1 MPLDMAKADGLLCR
15 SNVKLDSFLK
25 RNTERDVYERIRAYE
40 PCVVVSESINKVF
53 MHVVLSDDS
62 IYLTEYP
69 PRTVQQAVCFRDITD
84 VELVNDFP
92 DFLSGQER
100 ERSQHIRVVFTTTK
114 HAGKKGLRLR
124 GRRATN
130 PESARAP
137 SQKQPWTL
145 SPSME
150 GIGGVLLS
158 TLSAPPETT
167 EWRDSSSRHGEQNI
181 NDDRSHSLR
190 KLRSASCPNPDTL
203 GLPLLSRPSSTD
215 PHSIPS
221 RSTTSSCAS
230 SPLPPPHFS
239 SQGRSRGWR
248 GPAGVLPDRALAP
261 PGRRASLLGR
271 LLKSSLMMVKRER
284 EEEEEEEEG
293 GAEGERE
300 AELHLYAVSLTSR
313 IYLHL
318 QSSWNSYI
326 IRSTL
331 MLDPLY
337 KRRCSMSSSSLQ
349 KYNKI
354 GWERTAHLFHQLSGE
369 ILKENLSLES
379 LYVLLQELNTA
390 THRSVTI
397 KKLFW
402 RSSDLC
408 PFLVKTLAH
417 FLHETD
423 PGVTTTDRLLL
434 CTLIVQTL
442 SLMFREMEVEPARL
456 SMLTANQGA
465 LTARLLLAL
474 VCEPDQQASDS
485 AEMEHSTNKCTEMQI
500 LQAEYLAVAA
510 ALLFEIIVLCQE
522 ASRTPSMEH
531 FLTVGWVLKT
541 LKPQPSTVHF
551 VGYQTH
557 QVVLALSSSQAT
569 LSPSQ
574 SVLLYQ
580 RCRVLVACL
589 QYSRI
594 LSEFIRAEFREEFRY
609 YVKASGFVEKLPPHY
624 PISLPAQRL
633 LSQLHSLVLRQP

>member
-1 MPLDMAKADGLLCR
+1 MLLDMARADGLLCR
-15 SNVKLDSFLK
+15 RNVKLDSFLK

-69 PRTVQQAVCFRDITD
+69 PRTIQQAVCFRDITD

-92 DFLSGQER
+92 DFLSGRER
-100 ERSQHIRVVFTTTK
+100 ERSQHIRVVFRTTK

-137 SQKQPWTL
+137 SQQQPWSL

-167 EWRDSSSRHGEQNI
+167 DWRISSSSRHGVQDMG
-181 NDDRSHSLR
+181 DDRSHSVR

-203 GLPLLSRPSSTD
+203 GLPLLSRPSSSD
-215 PHSIPS
+215 PHTAPS
-221 RSTTSSCAS
+221 RSVTSSCAS
-230 SPLPPPHFS
+230 SPLPPPFP
-239 SQGRSRGWR
+239 SQGRPGGWR
-248 GPAGVLPDRALAP
+248 GPAGRSPDRALLP
-261 PGRRASLLGR
+261 RRRATLLGR
-271 LLKSSLMMVKRER
+271 LLKSS
-284 EEEEEEEEG
+284 
-293 GAEGERE
+293 E

-337 KRRCSMSSSSLQ
+337 KRRCSLSSSSIQ
-349 KYNKI
+349 KYDNI

-369 ILKENLSLES
+369 VLKENLSLED
-379 LYVLLQELNTA
+379 LYILLQELNTA
-390 THRSVTI
+390 AHRSVTI

-417 FLHETD
+417 FLHESD

-434 CTLIVQTL
+434 CILIVQTL

-485 AEMEHSTNKCTEMQI
+485 AEWEQSANKRTGMQI

-541 LKPQPSTVHF
+541 LKPQPSTIHF

-557 QVVLALSSSQAT
+557 QVVLALSSSQST

-574 SVLLYQ
+574 AVLLYQ

-589 QYSRI
+589 QFSRI